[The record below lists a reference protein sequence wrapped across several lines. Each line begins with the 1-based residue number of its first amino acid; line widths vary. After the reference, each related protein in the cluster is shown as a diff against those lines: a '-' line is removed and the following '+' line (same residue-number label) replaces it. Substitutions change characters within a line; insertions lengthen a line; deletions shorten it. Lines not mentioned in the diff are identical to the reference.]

1 MNQLINDML
10 ITLKFGTDVWR
21 IESEP
26 IEGKSNLKL
35 FANDELV
42 FEGRYEE
49 LILKLKGSI

>member
-10 ITLKFGTDVWR
+10 ITLKFGTDAWR

-26 IEGKSNLKL
+26 IEGKSNLRL
-35 FANDELV
+35 FANDELI